1 MNKLSRETTEVVKKY
16 IKTGH
21 ATKGNKHSL
30 VIFQLP
36 CSIEGLLIEARFW
49 LLLKYQLGS
58 QFTNKNTCI
67 IYLGSKTS

>member
-16 IKTGH
+16 IITGH

-49 LLLKYQLGS
+49 LLLKY
-58 QFTNKNTCI
+58 
-67 IYLGSKTS
+67 